1 MKGIKS
7 MKKIC
12 FATGII
18 LVLMC
23 LTALFIVLTENEFDI
38 MVFNNVMSEQ
48 GYEVSE
54 SSLLKEKPNSTAFT
68 YTSGNS
74 DIYFDVVEYQDASV
88 RYSMCKGSL
97 DASYDV
103 VEYTTDYG
111 TYCEQE
117 CLDTNQY
124 YICAMRDNYILE
136 SWCDLDYADTLR
148 VIVTQSFLSKTIM
161 QGIGS
166 TEEISGI

>member
-1 MKGIKS
+1 MKDSKE

-12 FATGII
+12 IVTFTVFI
-18 LVLMC
+18 LVCSLALAAT
-23 LTALFIVLTENEFDI
+23 LTGNKFDI
-38 MVFNNVMSEQ
+38 VTFNNVMSEQ

-74 DIYFDVVEYQDASV
+74 DIYFDVVEYQDASI

-124 YICAMRDNYILE
+124 YICAVRGNYILE

-148 VIVTQSFLSKTIM
+148 VIVTQSFLSKAIM
-161 QGIGS
+161 QDIDS
-166 TEEISGI
+166 IEEISGI